1 MAKSRRESLLLNVV
15 RGFSLVHDPEGVAL
29 QSGEPHSP
37 RGREQCLARARNT
50 RFRHCEERS
59 DEAISKWAA

>member
-1 MAKSRRESLLLNVV
+1 MAKSQRESRLREGPRPSLREAPIH
-15 RGFSLVHDPEGVAL
+15 RGDVAI
-29 QSGEPHSP
+29 SKASP